1 MLDQTFD
8 AAQAGRANKNFRAR
22 CHFHCRVPSAFR
34 FEREHSAEHRHLRF
48 RDRVNRMQAK
58 AGIMNTL
65 NVWMSREKFRD
76 SRCVLRMRSHPP
88 WECAHPAQNQPAIKR
103 RGNSAPFILN
113 VADALEKFAI
123 LFCHQYAAE
132 NVAVTAEVLRRGMK
146 NEVRAKIERPLE
158 NRRPSVVA
166 NANSIGLAHDFTNG
180 GKIDNLE
187 QGI

>member
-1 MLDQTFD
+1 M
-8 AAQAGRANKNFRAR
+8 RIE
-22 CHFHCRVPSAFR
+22 S
-34 FEREHSAEHRHLRF
+34 
-48 RDRVNRMQAK
+48 
-58 AGIMNTL
+58 GIMHAL
-65 NVWMSREKFRD
+65 DFRMIHKKFCD
-76 SRCVLRMRSHPP
+76 SRGVLGMRSHPP

-158 NRRPSVVA
+158 NRRPSVV
-166 NANSIGLAHDFTNG
+166 
-180 GKIDNLE
+180 
-187 QGI
+187 